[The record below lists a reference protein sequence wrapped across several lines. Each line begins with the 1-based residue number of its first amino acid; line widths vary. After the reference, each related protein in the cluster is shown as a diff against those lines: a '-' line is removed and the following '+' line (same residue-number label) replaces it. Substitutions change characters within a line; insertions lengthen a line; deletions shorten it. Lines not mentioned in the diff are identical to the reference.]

1 MKLYVGNLEYNMTES
16 ELKDLFSPFGEV
28 VSARIMTDQYT
39 RNSLNFGYVKMS
51 DQVEGLEAMEM
62 LNGEAINDRQIVVK
76 TVQSAKI
83 N

>member
-51 DQVEGLEAMEM
+51 DPVEGLEAMEM

>member
-1 MKLYVGNLEYNMTES
+1 MKLYVGNLVYNMTES

-51 DQVEGLEAMEM
+51 DPAEGLQAMAM
-62 LNGEAINDRQIVVK
+62 LNGEPINNRQIVVK

>member
-1 MKLYVGNLEYNMTES
+1 MKLYVGNLVYNMTEAQLE
-16 ELKDLFSPFGEV
+16 ELFKPFGKV

-51 DQVEGLEAMEM
+51 KLAEGETAMEM
-62 LNGEAINDRQIVVK
+62 LNGQTVNDRFIEVK
-76 TVQSAKI
+76 PVQTAKI

>member
-1 MKLYVGNLEYNMTES
+1 
-16 ELKDLFSPFGEV
+16 
-28 VSARIMTDQYT
+28 MTDQYT

-51 DQVEGLEAMEM
+51 DPVEGLEAMEM

>member
-1 MKLYVGNLEYNMTES
+1 MKLYVGNLVYNMTES

-51 DQVEGLEAMEM
+51 DAAEGLEAMEM
-62 LNGEAINDRQIVVK
+62 LNGEPINNRHIVVK
-76 TVQSAKI
+76 AVQSAKI